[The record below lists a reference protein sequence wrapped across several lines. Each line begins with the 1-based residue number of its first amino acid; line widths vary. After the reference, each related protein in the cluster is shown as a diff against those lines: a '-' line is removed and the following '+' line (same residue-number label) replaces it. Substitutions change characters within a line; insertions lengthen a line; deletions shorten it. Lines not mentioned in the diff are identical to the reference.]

1 MHSRISVFLL
11 FVLAALMILPV
22 GRAEAQEPVVRA
34 VLFYSDTCD
43 HCHEVMEEH
52 LPPMAQKYGKQL
64 DIVGVDVNHE
74 VGMQMY
80 QTMLVRYNVPDE
92 RVGVPTLVVGSEVL
106 VGSDEIPEKFP
117 GIIEQGLASGGIDWP
132 DIPGLKE
139 VIAAQSESSPAQ
151 ISTSQQQPAQ
161 PAPTDTD
168 PTFVQRFKMDP
179 LANTIAVIVLFGMLA
194 SVVAVGFSFLSGSQ
208 SRLFRWPGWVIP
220 VLAVLGMGVAFYLS
234 YVEITK
240 TEAICGPVGNCN
252 SVQES
257 SYAYLFGVIPVGGLG
272 LVGYAAI
279 LAAWLFR
286 QYGPKAWSKFFT
298 LAIWVF
304 AWFGIL
310 FTIYLTFLEP
320 FVIGATCAWCI
331 TSAIIMTLIFL
342 ASTGPAIE
350 SLNLHDEIEDDDLD
364 DDEIG
369 NQLPELH

>member
-1 MHSRISVFLL
+1 VRSRFSLLLL
-11 FVLAALMILPV
+11 FVLFFLMILPV
-22 GRAEAQEPVVRA
+22 GRVGAQEPVIRA
-34 VLFYSDTCD
+34 VLFYSDTCA

-52 LPPMAQKYGKQL
+52 LPPLAQKYGKQL

-74 VGMQMY
+74 VGLRMY
-80 QTMLVRYNVPDE
+80 EDMLVKYNVPDD

-106 VGSDEIPEKFP
+106 VGSDEIPAKLP

-139 VIAAQSESSPAQ
+139 ILAAQSESSTAQ
-151 ISTSQQQPAQ
+151 ISTTQQQPAQ

-168 PTFVQRFKMDP
+168 PKFIQRFKLDP
-179 LANTIAVIVLFGMLA
+179 VANTTAVVVLLGMLA
-194 SVVAVGFSFLSGSQ
+194 SVVVVGVSFLRGSQ
-208 SRLFRWPGWVIP
+208 SRLFHWPGWVIP

-234 YVEITK
+234 YVEVTK

-257 SYAYLFGVIPVGGLG
+257 PYAYLFGVIPVGGLG

-286 QYGPKAWSKFFT
+286 RYGPKAWSKFFT
-298 LAIWVF
+298 LSIWVF

-350 SLNLHDEIEDDDLD
+350 SLNLEGSLGDDDYND
-364 DDEIG
+364 DDVE
-369 NQLPELH
+369 NQLPELQ